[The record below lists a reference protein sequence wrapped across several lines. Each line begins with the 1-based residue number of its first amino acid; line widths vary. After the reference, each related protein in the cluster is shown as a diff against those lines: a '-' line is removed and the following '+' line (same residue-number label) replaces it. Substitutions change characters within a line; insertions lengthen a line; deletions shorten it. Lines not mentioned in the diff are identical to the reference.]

1 MKVIY
6 LWILIFLVGCS
17 SGVLSV
23 VPTSSACPVTIAN
36 GSQPLG
42 ESSGSLLYHGN
53 GVIWTALPPDGK
65 LFIVPDEDG
74 SLQIKFPWWRAVHG
88 ALTIQ
93 GRRLDASAPPLQAI
107 IPEGYGD
114 SGFQASGLIFPT
126 EGCWEVTGKVAD
138 QELRFVVT
146 VQAVDEY
153 PATP

>member
-1 MKVIY
+1 MDRCK
-6 LWILIFLVGCS
+6 
-17 SGVLSV
+17 
-23 VPTSSACPVTIAN
+23 
-36 GSQPLG
+36 
-42 ESSGSLLYHGN
+42 
-53 GVIWTALPPDGK
+53 
-65 LFIVPDEDG
+65 
-74 SLQIKFPWWRAVHG
+74 KFPWWRAVHG

-138 QELRFVVT
+138 QELRFVVA

-153 PATP
+153 PVTP